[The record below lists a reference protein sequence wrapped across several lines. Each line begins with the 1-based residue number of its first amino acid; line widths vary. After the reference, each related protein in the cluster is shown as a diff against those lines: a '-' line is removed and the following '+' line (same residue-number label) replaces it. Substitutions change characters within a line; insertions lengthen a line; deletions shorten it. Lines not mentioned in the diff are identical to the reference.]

1 MNEAKTV
8 VQFFRNQ
15 QQQVGSVRLFGAK
28 VLLPSNADADEV
40 SVCISDNYMQYDA
53 HKRSDQEPIIS
64 IWHKNLVPCV
74 DSKVISIEELAEEL
88 VELFR
93 SQKRE
98 SGKLE
103 LLSIKAMFP
112 KGSDSDE
119 ISGYVVKKYPE
130 YKAHSKN
137 QGEYPIVAIGYKR
150 Q

>member
-15 QQQVGSVRLFGAK
+15 QQQVESVRLLGTK

-53 HKRSDQEPIIS
+53 HKRSNQEPIIS

-74 DSKVISIEELAEEL
+74 DYCKGISIEELAEEL

-93 SQKRE
+93 KQKRE
-98 SGKLE
+98 YGNLK
-103 LLSIKAMFP
+103 LLSIKVMLP
-112 KGSDSDE
+112 IGSASDE
-119 ISGYVVKKYPE
+119 ISEYVVKKYPE

-137 QGEYPIVAIGYKR
+137 QGEYPIVAIGYR
-150 Q
+150 